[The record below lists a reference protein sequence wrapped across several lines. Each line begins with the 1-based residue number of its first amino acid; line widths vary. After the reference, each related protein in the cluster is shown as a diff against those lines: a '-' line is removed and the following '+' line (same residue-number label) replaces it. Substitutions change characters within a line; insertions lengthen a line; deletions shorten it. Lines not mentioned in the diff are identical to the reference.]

1 MNDDY
6 AIPPAHT
13 AFNFTTVNQI
23 QDKSPNSCVDVAGMV
38 VKCEE
43 IISNLIRGELK
54 ERKAIELVDDTLT
67 RVQITFWGTNTI

>member
-1 MNDDY
+1 
-6 AIPPAHT
+6 
-13 AFNFTTVNQI
+13 
-23 QDKSPNSCVDVAGMV
+23 MV